1 MSETVKE
8 LVKPLYVTMEWF
20 AAERQSSA
28 VTLTEGGL
36 PVVVTS
42 LWVYKNAITIALFNG
57 LQNGDLFEC
66 LFKSGASQDL
76 YLYGQNDEVFCFTS
90 HP

>member
-1 MSETVKE
+1 MSNTVE
-8 LVKPLYVTMEWF
+8 EFVKPLYVETEWF

-28 VTLTEGGL
+28 ETLKDGTI

-42 LWVYKNAITIALFNG
+42 LWVYKNPITITLFKD

-66 LFKSGASQDL
+66 LFKSGASQDF
-76 YLYGQNDEVFCFTS
+76 YLYGQNEDVFCFTS